1 LSSLPN
7 WYSSYYGENDLWIAA
22 IAMEHGA
29 ELITTDKDFSHLDGH
44 FLKAHYIDSDKVL
57 KG

>member
-1 LSSLPN
+1 
-7 WYSSYYGENDLWIAA
+7 
-22 IAMEHGA
+22 MEHGA